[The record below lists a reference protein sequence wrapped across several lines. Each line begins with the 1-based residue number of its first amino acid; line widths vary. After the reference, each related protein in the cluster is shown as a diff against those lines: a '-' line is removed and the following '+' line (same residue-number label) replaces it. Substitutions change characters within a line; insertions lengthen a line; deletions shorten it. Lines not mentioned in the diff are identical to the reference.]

1 MSRKTIESNH
11 PRMTLSI
18 QAKKTYRL
26 QLSERDS
33 LRILDL
39 LENPPAPNGKLLAA
53 ARSLPKAD

>member
-1 MSRKTIESNH
+1 
-11 PRMTLSI
+11 MTLSI